1 MILYKVASLVLK
13 LYVCT
18 PPDEVDI
25 HEDSSSGEYDASLPP
40 SKRPHF
46 EYCPRDISNY
56 ITLSLADKS
65 DDSKYGVIVD
75 HLYLM
80 LCTNFQKLMDAI
92 FSISGCRLSKYPWLR
107 YSEKADGGF
116 VSPVF
121 FSHSSSFR
129 SDPGILVN
137 TPLTDFKRALEKLNH
152 HAESLS
158 QNSHS
163 EDGCI
168 HQGNDKTSSHS

>member
-1 MILYKVASLVLK
+1 MKKIYMKIPLVNMMQVFLHLSAHTSNIVPGIFQTISHSPQLTK
-13 LYVCT
+13 LMT
-18 PPDEVDI
+18 QR
-25 HEDSSSGEYDASLPP
+25 SM
-40 SKRPHF
+40 F
-46 EYCPRDISNY
+46 
-56 ITLSLADKS
+56 
-65 DDSKYGVIVD
+65 GVIVD
-75 HLYLM
+75 HFVPAAMYKFPKAS
-80 LCTNFQKLMDAI
+80 NGRSFQYKW
-92 FSISGCRLSKYPWLR
+92 LSKYPWLR

-116 VSPVF
+116 CVACVL

-129 SDPGILVN
+129 SDPRILVN

-168 HQGNDKTSSHS
+168 HQGNDR